1 MELKCLVL
9 EWITVR
15 EFLKDWKAVPKIM
28 ALLTKSTGTKSTLTL
43 GPIAKFLNIPRPW
56 KTINKPPAAKESVQ
70 PGNGSEY
77 EA

>member
-1 MELKCLVL
+1 M
-9 EWITVR
+9 I
-15 EFLKDWKAVPKIM
+15 

-43 GPIAKFLNIPRPW
+43 ALMAKFFRIPKPW

-70 PGNGSEY
+70 PGKGSEY